1 MQIPVQIIFYFLQKR
16 VIISPL
22 FTSLKKNLDH
32 EPSASS
38 WSFFLK
44 KNLIGEYGSTMD
56 NEIGNISTIVKFI
69 SMTIAGYLL
78 GALAAKGLN
87 LPIDAT
93 TLSQLIGTILFFI
106 IAYIDAKFPNTFG
119 YPTEET
125 VLNEEYET
133 EVEEDGC

>member
-1 MQIPVQIIFYFLQKR
+1 
-16 VIISPL
+16 
-22 FTSLKKNLDH
+22 
-32 EPSASS
+32 
-38 WSFFLK
+38 
-44 KNLIGEYGSTMD
+44 MD

-106 IAYIDAKFPNTFG
+106 IAYIDAKFPNTFEFLGNNKTVDMNTILG

-133 EVEEDGC
+133 EVGDDGC